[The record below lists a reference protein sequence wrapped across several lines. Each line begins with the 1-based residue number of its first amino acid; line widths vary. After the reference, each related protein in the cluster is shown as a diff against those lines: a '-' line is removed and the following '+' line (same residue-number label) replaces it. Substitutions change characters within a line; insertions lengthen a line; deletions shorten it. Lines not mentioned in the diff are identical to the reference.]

1 MLTKEKRRKL
11 RVVSVTKL
19 EKKGG
24 KGYSPPYTLVVPLS
38 SPPQDILHLKQ
49 DTPHWKETTPPQV
62 YTGKLCESCERVCC
76 VHLCM
81 RARAKVR
88 MRACC
93 PSDVTVTRHLG
104 GSALRHALNPGTA
117 IFCVKNSLPTGEAVL
132 WPPTE
137 VPTAHHFPLLAS
149 HRSTRPFWRRE
160 WLAGKEVSS
169 PFFPILQRL

>member
-1 MLTKEKRRKL
+1 MEGKDIPLPTPSLFPCPPLHRIPNTPSRVPPLQGNKLLLRKSIQENY
-11 RVVSVTKL
+11 V
-19 EKKGG
+19 
-24 KGYSPPYTLVVPLS
+24 
-38 SPPQDILHLKQ
+38 
-49 DTPHWKETTPPQV
+49 
-62 YTGKLCESCERVCC
+62 CESCERVCC

-104 GSALRHALNPGTA
+104 GSALRHARNPGTA
-117 IFCVKNSLPTGEAVL
+117 IFCVKNSLPTGEAVS

-149 HRSTRPFWRRE
+149 HRSTRPF
-160 WLAGKEVSS
+160 
-169 PFFPILQRL
+169 